1 MIKHIVMWKLKDFS
15 EGAGRLENMQKMKSM
30 LEALNG
36 RIPGL
41 LNLEVGFNI
50 NTSNTDFDL
59 VLYSEFKDERALET
73 YQNHPEHLI
82 VKEFVGKVREKRA
95 VVDYRTADDR

>member
-15 EGAGRLENMQKMKSM
+15 EGRSKAENIQIMKSM

-36 RIPGL
+36 KIPGL
-41 LNLEVGFNI
+41 EMLEVGLNI
-50 NTSNTDFDL
+50 NTSDMGFDL
-59 VLYSEFKDERALET
+59 VLYSEFKDEKALET

-82 VKEFVGKVREKRA
+82 VREFVGKVREKRA
-95 VVDYRTADDR
+95 VADYETTDDR